1 MWQAANAL
9 HDRLYKIHWV
19 LREDGLI
26 RLPDSLDLFVNYGHS
41 AAAFDTVKMLIV
53 LLGYDHGI
61 GSMPRTRRMPGMNDG
76 FTHADRSTRPVDC

>member
-26 RLPDSLDLFVNYGHS
+26 RLPDGRYLSIHDSKLP
-41 AAAFDTVKMLIV
+41 AA
-53 LLGYDHGI
+53 
-61 GSMPRTRRMPGMNDG
+61 S
-76 FTHADRSTRPVDC
+76 